1 MFGSRH
7 GARVAAVA
15 PRKHAILPALVIA
28 ALALLLV
35 LLAGGSPIAASPAE
49 PEEWP
54 AGYGVMALHPG
65 ESMAVYCVN
74 LKRAEFEETFRG
86 GVVVW
91 CRPELAAES
100 YLPVVFKGPSRP
112 WEIGYGE

>member
-1 MFGSRH
+1 MKLSQKQVRQ
-7 GARVAAVA
+7 
-15 PRKHAILPALVIA
+15 ILD
-28 ALALLLV
+28 
-35 LLAGGSPIAASPAE
+35 AE
-49 PEEWP
+49 I
-54 AGYGVMALHPG
+54 
-65 ESMAVYCVN
+65 